1 MNSHNKRLKDDA
13 CPSVFSW
20 TEKVQERA
28 LPAKR
33 AKLDEQ
39 RRKLEEEET
48 ETASEGEGYFETVD
62 KQRVNRGIQV
72 NLEVECPHT
81 MSLRILKS
89 KCTTQK
95 IEIELFSHYTGF
107 RSYSQFM
114 EFLEF
119 VLPGQKRSKLVY
131 WGTARAKANIIDTA
145 LLFGAQN
152 NTQDSES
159 DDVNSEND
167 DEDLDNGD
175 EQVTKDHQLDIED
188 EFLMFMMRL
197 RLGLTITDLSFRFSL
212 SKATVS
218 TILTT
223 WLNYL
228 FIHLGHLK
236 IWPHRNVLVSH
247 MPKDFKEKYPN
258 NVCIIDCTELKI
270 QVPSSLVKQSQSYS
284 NYKSTNTLKSLVGVD
299 AKGGFIFISQL
310 YTGSISDKQIVSR
323 CGLLNLLAQKVSLGE
338 VLPGDAIMADKGFD
352 IGSELSKLKLKL
364 NIPPFLGSDTQF
376 EESDVIKTQTIAQHR
391 IHVERAIGKVRRFAI
406 FSSPLPVAMLGS
418 VNQLWSVC
426 CLISNFMDPI
436 LE

>member
-1 MNSHNKRLKDDA
+1 M
-13 CPSVFSW
+13 
-20 TEKVQERA
+20 
-28 LPAKR
+28 PAKR
-33 AKLDEQ
+33 GKLDEE
-39 RRKLEEEET
+39 RKKLEEEET
-48 ETASEGEGYFETVD
+48 ETASEGEGFFEAVD
-62 KQRVNRGIQV
+62 EQRVSRGVQA
-72 NLEVECPHT
+72 NLEIECPHT

-95 IEIELFSHYTGF
+95 KEIKLFSHYTGF

-114 EFLEF
+114 DFLEF
-119 VLPGQKRSKLVY
+119 VLPDQKRSKLVY

-152 NTQDSES
+152 NTHDLES
-159 DDVNSEND
+159 DDVNNEND
-167 DEDLDNGD
+167 DEDLDNED
-175 EQVTKDHQLDIED
+175 KEVTKDHQLDIED
-188 EFLMFMMRL
+188 EFLMCMMRL
-197 RLGLTITDLSFRFSL
+197 RLGLSITDLSFRFSL
-212 SKATVS
+212 SEATVS

-228 FIHLGHLK
+228 FVHLGHLK
-236 IWPHRNVLVSH
+236 IWPHRNVLISN

-284 NYKSTNTLKSLVGVD
+284 YYKSTNTLKSLVGVD

-310 YTGSISDKQIVSR
+310 YTGSISDKQIVHR
-323 CGLLNLLAQKVSLGE
+323 CGLLNLLAQKVSLEE

-426 CLISNFMDPI
+426 CLISNFMNPI

>member
-1 MNSHNKRLKDDA
+1 M
-13 CPSVFSW
+13 
-20 TEKVQERA
+20 
-28 LPAKR
+28 
-33 AKLDEQ
+33 
-39 RRKLEEEET
+39 
-48 ETASEGEGYFETVD
+48 
-62 KQRVNRGIQV
+62 NRGVQA
-72 NLEVECPHT
+72 NLEIECPHT

-95 IEIELFSHYTGF
+95 KEIKLFSHYTGF

-114 EFLEF
+114 DFLEF
-119 VLPGQKRSKLVY
+119 VLPDQKRSKLVY

-152 NTQDSES
+152 NTHDLE
-159 DDVNSEND
+159 SEND
-167 DEDLDNGD
+167 DEDLDNED
-175 EQVTKDHQLDIED
+175 KEVTKDHQLDIED
-188 EFLMFMMRL
+188 EFLMCMMRL
-197 RLGLTITDLSFRFSL
+197 RLGLSITDLSFRFSL
-212 SKATVS
+212 SEATVS

-228 FIHLGHLK
+228 FVHLGHLK
-236 IWPHRNVLVSH
+236 IWPHRNVLISN

-310 YTGSISDKQIVSR
+310 YTGSISDKQIVHR

>member
-1 MNSHNKRLKDDA
+1 M
-13 CPSVFSW
+13 
-20 TEKVQERA
+20 QERA

-33 AKLDEQ
+33 AKLDEE

-62 KQRVNRGIQV
+62 KHRVNRGIQV
-72 NLEVECPHT
+72 NLEVECLHT
-81 MSLRILKS
+81 MSPRILKS
-89 KCTTQK
+89 KCTSQK
-95 IEIELFSHYTGF
+95 IEIHYTGF

-114 EFLEF
+114 KFLEF

-197 RLGLTITDLSFRFSL
+197 RLGLSITDLSFRFSL
-212 SKATVS
+212 PKATVS

-228 FIHLGHLK
+228 FIHFGHLK
-236 IWPHRNVLVSH
+236 IWPHRNVLVSYTVC
-247 MPKDFKEKYPN
+247 PK
-258 NVCIIDCTELKI
+258 ILK
-270 QVPSSLVKQSQSYS
+270 
-284 NYKSTNTLKSLVGVD
+284 KS
-299 AKGGFIFISQL
+299 
-310 YTGSISDKQIVSR
+310 
-323 CGLLNLLAQKVSLGE
+323 
-338 VLPGDAIMADKGFD
+338 
-352 IGSELSKLKLKL
+352 
-364 NIPPFLGSDTQF
+364 
-376 EESDVIKTQTIAQHR
+376 
-391 IHVERAIGKVRRFAI
+391 
-406 FSSPLPVAMLGS
+406 
-418 VNQLWSVC
+418 
-426 CLISNFMDPI
+426 I
-436 LE
+436 LTMFV

>member
-1 MNSHNKRLKDDA
+1 
-13 CPSVFSW
+13 
-20 TEKVQERA
+20 
-28 LPAKR
+28 
-33 AKLDEQ
+33 
-39 RRKLEEEET
+39 
-48 ETASEGEGYFETVD
+48 
-62 KQRVNRGIQV
+62 
-72 NLEVECPHT
+72 
-81 MSLRILKS
+81 
-89 KCTTQK
+89 
-95 IEIELFSHYTGF
+95 
-107 RSYSQFM
+107 M

-145 LLFGAQN
+145 LLFGVQN
-152 NTQDSES
+152 NMHDSES

-167 DEDLDNGD
+167 DEDLDNED
-175 EQVTKDHQLDIED
+175 KEVTKDHQVDIED

-197 RLGLTITDLSFRFSL
+197 RLGLNITDLSCRFSL
-212 SKATVS
+212 SEATVS

-223 WLNYL
+223 WLNFL
-228 FIHLGHLK
+228 FVHLGHLK
-236 IWPHRNVLVSH
+236 IWPHRNVLISN
-247 MPKDFKEKYPN
+247 MPKDFKEKYSN

-270 QVPSSLVKQSQSYS
+270 QVPSSLVKKSQSCS

-310 YTGSISDKQIVSR
+310 NTGSISDKQIVHR

-352 IGSELSKLKLKL
+352 IESELRKLKLKL

-391 IHVERAIGKVRRFAI
+391 IHVERAIGKVR
-406 FSSPLPVAMLGS
+406 SPLPVAMLGS

-426 CLISNFMDPI
+426 CIISFPVATT
-436 LE
+436 

>member
-1 MNSHNKRLKDDA
+1 MWTSRIKRDPTKDFKITPSSKVCSAHFLEEDYKFINSHNKRLKDDA

-20 TEKVQERA
+20 TKKVQERA

-33 AKLDEQ
+33 AKLDEE

-48 ETASEGEGYFETVD
+48 ETASEEEGYFETVD

-145 LLFGAQN
+145 LLFGAQS
-152 NTQDSES
+152 NTQDSEP

-175 EQVTKDHQLDIED
+175 EQVTKDRQLDIEG

-212 SKATVS
+212 SKATLS

-228 FIHLGHLK
+228 FIHLGQLK

-270 QVPSSLVKQSQSYS
+270 QIPSSLVKQSQSYS
-284 NYKSTNTLKSLVGVD
+284 NYE
-299 AKGGFIFISQL
+299 
-310 YTGSISDKQIVSR
+310 
-323 CGLLNLLAQKVSLGE
+323 LLAAVTLPLLKVE
-338 VLPGDAIMADKGFD
+338 ITVLC
-352 IGSELSKLKLKL
+352 
-364 NIPPFLGSDTQF
+364 
-376 EESDVIKTQTIAQHR
+376 H
-391 IHVERAIGKVRRFAI
+391 
-406 FSSPLPVAMLGS
+406 
-418 VNQLWSVC
+418 
-426 CLISNFMDPI
+426 
-436 LE
+436 

>member
-1 MNSHNKRLKDDA
+1 M
-13 CPSVFSW
+13 
-20 TEKVQERA
+20 
-28 LPAKR
+28 
-33 AKLDEQ
+33 
-39 RRKLEEEET
+39 
-48 ETASEGEGYFETVD
+48 
-62 KQRVNRGIQV
+62 NRGV
-72 NLEVECPHT
+72 RANLEIECPHT

-95 IEIELFSHYTGF
+95 KEIKLFSHYTGF

-114 EFLEF
+114 DFLEF
-119 VLPGQKRSKLVY
+119 VLPDQKRSKLVY
-131 WGTARAKANIIDTA
+131 WGTARAEANIIDTA
-145 LLFGAQN
+145 LLCGAQN
-152 NTQDSES
+152 NTHDLES
-159 DDVNSEND
+159 DDVNNEND
-167 DEDLDNGD
+167 DEDLDNED
-175 EQVTKDHQLDIED
+175 KEVTKDHQLDIED
-188 EFLMFMMRL
+188 EFLMCMMRL
-197 RLGLTITDLSFRFSL
+197 RLGLSITDLSFRFSL
-212 SKATVS
+212 SEATVS

-228 FIHLGHLK
+228 FVHLGPLK
-236 IWPHRNVLVSH
+236 IWPHRNVLISN

-299 AKGGFIFISQL
+299 ANGGFIFISQL
-310 YTGSISDKQIVSR
+310 YTGSISDKQIVHR

-338 VLPGDAIMADKGFD
+338 VLPGDTIMADKGFD
-352 IGSELSKLKLKL
+352 MGSGLSKLKLKL